1 MYSRKKYP
9 VQGNVKDR
17 ASVRAEE
24 LRKQEQ
30 LILEKKRLIEEQLQ
44 SQKNV
49 ASCELSLPVVAKV
62 DTCKVKKPLFH
73 RLKSQLSMEKKLQQV
88 EQPVKCSQE
97 LAVSSFTTV
106 SRGEKEDDKS
116 VTETT
121 QVVVKRNNETVY
133 TSESNESPPVTTSR
147 CKEAEC
153 CAIYVA
159 INGDEEEGNLVSR
172 VASDEKYSWLMDK
185 DSIDYR
191 YFRHRVQQLRS
202 ANEEQRINHASVSES
217 ANVKSQDTAS
227 EGKEE
232 KEEDY
237 EAQMTQRD
245 ARGEAKDGE
254 KDAAGGGGGGKRKL
268 KSRWGDP
275 TDTIRLDG
283 DLIEYAKRIYGSVE
297 LDECQWRQLEDQR
310 KMRLLTNIM
319 KARKE
324 SALSLHKRRRVEK
337 KDQNKYEYDSDED
350 TEGGT
355 WEHKRRQEEMNS
367 TSCKAQQLTQMNQGK
382 HHIGD
387 FLPPDELEKFMK
399 AWEQVKDGKAS
410 QLIESAYEKF
420 KLTSN
425 NIGYKMLMQMGWK
438 EGQGLGSHPQCSRTE
453 PIACSSNA
461 GDKSGLGVN
470 KSTQLAAGDDEYE
483 AYRKRMMIAY
493 RFRPNP
499 LNNPRR
505 EYY

>member
-1 MYSRKKYP
+1 MYPRKKYP
-9 VQGNVKDR
+9 AEGNAKDR
-17 ASVRAEE
+17 AAARAEE

-44 SQKNV
+44 SEKNV
-49 ASCELSLPVVAKV
+49 PSCELSLPVVVKV

-73 RLKSQLSMEKKLQQV
+73 RLKSQLSMQKKLQAVQSV
-88 EQPVKCSQE
+88 RCSEEQ
-97 LAVSSFTTV
+97 AGSSFTTP

-116 VTETT
+116 VRETT
-121 QVVVKRNNETVY
+121 LLEETRNNETVCDR
-133 TSESNESPPVTTSR
+133 ESNESSLTTSR

-159 INGDEEEGNLVSR
+159 INGDEEEDNLLSR
-172 VASDEKYSWLMDK
+172 VSCDEKYTWLMDK
-185 DSIDYR
+185 ESIDYR
-191 YFRHRVQQLRS
+191 YFRHRVEQLRS
-202 ANEEQRINHASVSES
+202 ANEQQRLNHANVSES

-227 EGKEE
+227 AG
-232 KEEDY
+232 
-237 EAQMTQRD
+237 EAQMTARD
-245 ARGEAKDGE
+245 AVRE
-254 KDAAGGGGGGKRKL
+254 GGGGKRKL

-275 TDTIRLDG
+275 EDTICLDG

-297 LDECQWRQLEDQR
+297 LSESQWRQLEDQR
-310 KMRLLTNIM
+310 KMRLLTSIM
-319 KARKE
+319 RARKE
-324 SALSLHKRRRVEK
+324 SALSLHKRRRESK
-337 KDQNKYEYDSDED
+337 KEQNKYHYDSDED
-350 TEGGT
+350 IEGGT
-355 WEHKRRQEEMNS
+355 WEHKRRQEEMDS
-367 TSCKAQQLTQMNQGK
+367 TSCKAQALTQMNQGK

-387 FLPPDELEKFMK
+387 FLPPDELERFMK
-399 AWEQVKDGKAS
+399 AWEEVKDGKAS

-438 EGQGLGSHPQCSRTE
+438 EGQGLGSQPHSSRTE

-461 GDKSGLGVN
+461 GEKSGLGV
-470 KSTQLAAGDDEYE
+470 KKPSQLTAGDDEYD
-483 AYRKRMMIAY
+483 AYRKRMMMAY